1 MHNKMPPGH
10 VRGQQARQARQVWVR
25 YNDTTVQRSGMP
37 PHKAATITNLA
48 DTEPS
53 PSPGRRGAE
62 GAAPQ
67 DPNAPMQLQSLYH
80 TRRQCNSKR
89 RFARL
94 HALSACLLLP
104 LSSVP
109 RKPFIDLP
117 DAGPNLLTTR
127 IATYLPAL
135 PLRSPAAAC
144 LGIVAFYPSVVLAPS
159 ALARPVASLRG
170 LTSRA
175 ASASKSHTS
184 ALFSP
189 PPTGAPASTRLLTT
203 RREKVKVLAVLYD
216 GGEHAKQQ
224 PDLLGTTENE
234 LGIRKWL
241 EDQGHTLVTTSD
253 KEGEN
258 STFDKEL
265 VDAEIIITTP
275 FHPGY
280 LTAERLAKAK
290 NLKLA
295 VTAGIGS
302 DHVDLNAAN
311 TTNGGII
318 VAEVTG
324 SNVVSVAEHVVMT
337 ILVLVRNFVPAHEQI
352 QAGEWDVAAAAKNEY
367 DLENKV
373 VGTVAVGRI
382 GERVLRRLKAF
393 DCKELLYFDYQPL
406 KPEIEKEI
414 GCRRVDTLEEM
425 LAQCDVVTI
434 NCPLHEKTRG
444 LFNKDL
450 IAKMKPGSWLVN
462 TARGAIVVKE
472 DVAEALKSGHLRG
485 YGGDV
490 WFPQPAPKDH
500 PLRYAKNPW
509 GGGNAMVPHMSGT
522 SIDAQKRYADGTKAI
537 IESYLS
543 GKHDYRPEDL
553 IVKDGDYVTKAY
565 GQRNKA

>member
-1 MHNKMPPGH
+1 MVLTSASRPLARSLGPIASRS
-10 VRGQQARQARQVWVR
+10 RG
-25 YNDTTVQRSGMP
+25 
-37 PHKAATITNLA
+37 
-48 DTEPS
+48 
-53 PSPGRRGAE
+53 
-62 GAAPQ
+62 
-67 DPNAPMQLQSLYH
+67 
-80 TRRQCNSKR
+80 
-89 RFARL
+89 
-94 HALSACLLLP
+94 
-104 LSSVP
+104 LSSV
-109 RKPFIDLP
+109 
-117 DAGPNLLTTR
+117 
-127 IATYLPAL
+127 
-135 PLRSPAAAC
+135 
-144 LGIVAFYPSVVLAPS
+144 
-159 ALARPVASLRG
+159 
-170 LTSRA
+170 
-175 ASASKSHTS
+175 ASASAVSSLRNSSRSGGVTSRQAAANSS
-184 ALFSP
+184 ALPGSLCRSKLG
-189 PPTGAPASTRLLTT
+189 PTMSIRSLTGFP
-203 RREKVKVLAVLYD
+203 REKVKVLMVLYD
-216 GGEHAKQQ
+216 GGKHAEEV
-224 PDLLGTTENE
+224 PGLLGTTQNE

-311 TTNGGII
+311 TTNGGIT

-337 ILVLVRNFVPAHEQI
+337 ILTLVRNFVPAHEQI
-352 QAGEWDVAAAAKNEY
+352 ERGDWDVAEAAKNEF
-367 DLENKV
+367 DLEGKV

-382 GERVLRRLKAF
+382 GERVLRRLKPF
-393 DCKELLYFDYQPL
+393 DCKELLYYDYQPL
-406 KPEIEKEI
+406 SPEKEKEI
-414 GCRRVDTLEEM
+414 GARRVENLEEM

-450 IAKMKPGSWLVN
+450 ISKMKPGSWLVN

-472 DVAEALKSGHLRG
+472 DVADALKSGQLRG

-500 PLRYAKNPW
+500 PLRYAKNPF

-522 SIDAQKRYADGTKAI
+522 SLDAQKRYADGTKAI
-537 IESYLS
+537 LQSYLT
-543 GKHDYRPEDL
+543 GKFDYRPEDL
-553 IVKDGDYVTKAY
+553 IVTNGDYATKAY
-565 GQRNKA
+565 GERAKK